1 MRYLVGN
8 MKGEMMNGLEIPDFE
23 IRSLAKSILD
33 DIRQSVETGETNYQ
47 NTENGTTKKSA
58 S

>member
-1 MRYLVGN
+1 

-33 DIRQSVETGETNYQ
+33 DIRQSVETDETNYQ
-47 NTENGTTKKSA
+47 NTENETTKKSA